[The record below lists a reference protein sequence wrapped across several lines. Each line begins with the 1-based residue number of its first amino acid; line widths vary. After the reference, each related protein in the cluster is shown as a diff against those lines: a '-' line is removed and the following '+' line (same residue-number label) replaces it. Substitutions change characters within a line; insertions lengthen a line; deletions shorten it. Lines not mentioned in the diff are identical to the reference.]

1 MDGNSIVG
9 GQKLYVAARQR
20 RAESNRFLVAITLL
34 VKVKFLQSDD
44 MLSLCN
50 FLVFR
55 DTYAQTLFLVSL
67 RRALKHKRIVL
78 SMSYKFLK
86 RWLKFS
92 RELVGK
98 E

>member
-1 MDGNSIVG
+1 
-9 GQKLYVAARQR
+9 
-20 RAESNRFLVAITLL
+20 
-34 VKVKFLQSDD
+34 

-78 SMSYKFLK
+78 SMSHKFLK

>member
-1 MDGNSIVG
+1 
-9 GQKLYVAARQR
+9 
-20 RAESNRFLVAITLL
+20 
-34 VKVKFLQSDD
+34 

-78 SMSYKFLK
+78 SMSHKFLK

-98 E
+98 EYYQLRIGHYKEFKS